1 MQNRLASLLLLLLLS
16 GIARAKPSPT
26 YYLALGDSLAQGIQP
41 SPTGN
46 TATDQGYAALRS
58 LFELKDAQGQTTEL
72 TFGPNAPSGNQKQW
86 IKTIPGKGWFAYFR
100 IYGPGDTAFNGTWK
114 PGDFE
119 EVK

>member
-46 TATDQGYAALRS
+46 TATDQGYADDLFAAYSTRVPGLS
-58 LFELKDAQGQTTEL
+58 LLKLGCPGETTSTMIHGGVCNYADGSQL
-72 TFGPNAPSGNQKQW
+72 TA
-86 IKTIPGKGWFAYFR
+86 
-100 IYGPGDTAFNGTWK
+100 
-114 PGDFE
+114 
-119 EVK
+119 